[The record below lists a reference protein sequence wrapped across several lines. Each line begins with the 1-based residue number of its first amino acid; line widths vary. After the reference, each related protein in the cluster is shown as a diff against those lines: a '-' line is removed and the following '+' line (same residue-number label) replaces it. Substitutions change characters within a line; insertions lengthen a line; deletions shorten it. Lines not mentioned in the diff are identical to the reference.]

1 MLDRKSRFQKDWLAS
16 NWDKFVA
23 EGIEDASG
31 RLITLSDALN
41 LTTLESEL
49 IDSAFRQGAAAT
61 YDAIEVIAKSFLIY
75 TVVDELWGYHLA
87 AEEEAG
93 HEIEW
98 CNP

>member
-1 MLDRKSRFQKDWLAS
+1 MLDRKSQFQKDWLAS

-23 EGIEDASG
+23 EGIEDSSG

-41 LTTLESEL
+41 LSTLEAEL

-61 YDAIEVIAKSFLIY
+61 HDAIEVIAKSFLIY